1 MIFNLILVSKMLHLF
16 VMTITTDQF
25 KEIMRLF
32 DAGDFESRKK
42 AVSML
47 YEGFSRHY
55 LIVIK
60 RDFMYNK
67 YDDAMAEEVLQDV
80 FLSLLTK
87 QTKPSSAFAISA
99 WLKSYV
105 FNVTRNS
112 MKKGGFEVLP
122 DDPNPGG
129 DIPSN
134 PRDSMMIEKC
144 MEEVIKECG
153 KDDPEGAELFS
164 KVKVEGYAYSE
175 LTNIYGKTASNL
187 KKIVSEFNTMLKELI
202 QPCLE
207 RAK

>member
-1 MIFNLILVSKMLHLF
+1 MLNVLA
-16 VMTITTDQF
+16 MTITPDQF
-25 KEIMRLF
+25 KEIMRLL
-32 DAGDFESRKK
+32 DAGYFESRKK

-60 RDFMYNK
+60 RDFMFNK

-105 FNVTRNS
+105 FNVTRDRI
-112 MKKGGFEVLP
+112 KKGGFEVLP
-122 DDPNPGG
+122 DDPETGGGENPPNPG
-129 DIPSN
+129 
-134 PRDSMMIEKC
+134 DSMMIKKC
-144 MEEVIKECG
+144 VEEVIKECG

-175 LTNIYGKTASNL
+175 LTNIHGKTVSNL

>member
-1 MIFNLILVSKMLHLF
+1 
-16 VMTITTDQF
+16 MTITSDQF

-32 DAGDFESRKK
+32 DAGDFESRKT

-105 FNVTRNS
+105 FNVTRDR
-112 MKKGGFEVLP
+112 MKKSGFEVLP
-122 DDPNPGG
+122 DDPETGS
-129 DIPSN
+129 DKPSN

-153 KDDPEGAELFS
+153 KDNPEGVELFS
-164 KVKVEGYAYSE
+164 KVKVEGFAYSE
-175 LTNIYGKTASNL
+175 LTNTYGKTISNL
-187 KKIVSEFNTMLKELI
+187 KKIVSEVNTLLKELT

-207 RAK
+207 RAQ